1 MNLKLQ
7 LETSAPRLERSSFCA
22 TKWNK
27 KAGVED
33 GKGAQIT
40 IIIDIT
46 QNPSIMNTIPSISAF
61 HRLLSLPEPKH
72 PLVSVINL
80 SESVF
85 LEDEVWKG
93 FVNRFYCVALKR
105 EAKGKIRYGQ
115 QHYDYDKGVLSFTA
129 PNQVQYL
136 DLEKMDCDSNGF
148 LLIFHPDILLK
159 HPLNQIISGYGFFSY
174 AVNEALHLSEDEENN
189 LIEIL
194 HKIDRECQHIDRHT
208 QEIILSQ
215 IDLLL
220 NYSNRFY
227 ERQFITRKNSNHQ
240 LLVKFEKFMNDY
252 FENDSDEKGLLTVHH
267 IAEAMNLSPNYLS
280 DLLRI
285 QTGQNTQQHIHEKLI
300 SKAKEKLSTTEL
312 SVGEIAYQLGFEHAQ
327 SFSTLFKKKTE
338 MSPLAF
344 RRSFN

>member
-1 MNLKLQ
+1 
-7 LETSAPRLERSSFCA
+7 
-22 TKWNK
+22 
-27 KAGVED
+27 
-33 GKGAQIT
+33 
-40 IIIDIT
+40 
-46 QNPSIMNTIPSISAF
+46 MNTIASISAF
-61 HRLLSLPEPKH
+61 HKLLSLPEPKH

-105 EAKGKIRYGQ
+105 DAVGKIRYGQ

-136 DLEKMDCDSNGF
+136 DLQNMECGAGF
-148 LLIFHPDILLK
+148 LLIFHEDFLIK
-159 HPLNQIISGYGFFSY
+159 HPLAQIINTYGFFSY
-174 AVNEALHLSEDEENN
+174 AVNEALHLSEDEEND

-194 HKIDRECQHIDRHT
+194 HKIDRECQHIDKHT

-240 LLVKFEKFMNDY
+240 LLTKFESFLNDY
-252 FENDSDEKGLLTVHH
+252 FQKDESLEKGLLTVQN
-267 IAEAMNLSPNYLS
+267 AAKEMNLSPSYLS
-280 DLLRI
+280 DLLRVH
-285 QTGQNTQQHIHEKLI
+285 TGQNTQQHIHEKLI
-300 SKAKEKLSTTEL
+300 SKAKEKLSTTQL
-312 SVGEIAYQLGFEHAQ
+312 SVSEIAYTLGFEHAQ
-327 SFSTLFKKKTE
+327 SFSTLFKTKTKQT
-338 MSPLAF
+338 PLEY
-344 RRSFN
+344 RKSFT